1 MAYNESMSKAGQMSM
16 SNRINT
22 RIDTGLKK
30 KAVKIFERLGL
41 TEAEAIRLFYAQV
54 ELHQGIPFPLMIPN
68 PHTLEAFEEAKH
80 PKKLPSFKNF
90 HALRSRTGT

>member
-1 MAYNESMSKAGQMSM
+1 MSD
-16 SNRINT
+16 RINT

-30 KAVKIFERLGL
+30 KAVKVFDRLGL

-68 PHTLEAFEEAKH
+68 AHTLEAFEEAKQ
-80 PKKLPSFKNF
+80 LPSFKNF
-90 HALRSRTGT
+90 RALRSRTGM